1 LVGNA
6 FKFTQEGSVK
16 MRVERV
22 PDEGQHNRIRFS
34 VSDTGI
40 GIEADAIPRLFQ
52 QFEQADASTTR
63 RYGGTGLGL
72 AICRQ
77 LVELMGGSINAVS
90 TPGKGSVFMFELP
103 LPNGVAPPVVPHVP
117 REPHSHQLKVL
128 CAEDFPTNQII
139 IRMMLEDLGHKVD
152 IAANGALAVKACA
165 LARYDLILMDG
176 RMPEMDG
183 ASATRM
189 IRSGGTEEAPVRDQE
204 LMIIALTANASD
216 EDRSRYL
223 ASGMDDFLT
232 KPIDED
238 KLHFQLSRAI
248 ERQLQRGIQLPRMEP
263 RRDPALG
270 TPELDDLFGVA
281 PAAQEPARLTQHSGG
296 ASDLKSRMRA
306 AFNQDAP
313 QRLEELEG
321 ALARRDGD
329 TASRLLHG
337 MKGSAGY
344 LEQQELQALCGE
356 LELEADHGRWAELA
370 DALPRLR
377 RLLAQLATADSP

>member
-1 LVGNA
+1 
-6 FKFTQEGSVK
+6 

-22 PDEGQHNRIRFS
+22 GHEVDDGRLNRIRFS

-40 GIEADAIPRLFQ
+40 GIDADAIPRLFQ

-90 TPGKGSVFMFELP
+90 APGQGSVFMFELP
-103 LPNGVAPPVVPHVP
+103 LPNGVAPPVVQHVP

-152 IAANGALAVKACA
+152 IAANGALAVKACS
-165 LARYDLILMDG
+165 LTRYDLILMDG

-183 ASATRM
+183 ASATRL
-189 IRSGGTEEAPVRDQE
+189 IRSGGPDEAPVRDQE
-204 LMIIALTANASD
+204 LMIIALTANASE

-248 ERQLQRGIQLPRMEP
+248 ERQLQRGFQLPRMQP
-263 RRDPALG
+263 RLNPALG
-270 TPELDDLFGVA
+270 TPELDSMFGVA
-281 PAAQEPARLTQHSGG
+281 PAALETSRLAQHSGG
-296 ASDLKSRMRA
+296 ASDLKARLRT

-313 QRLEELEG
+313 LRLADLEL
-321 ALARRDGD
+321 ALLDRDREV
-329 TASRLLHG
+329 ASRLLHG

-344 LEQQELQALCGE
+344 LEEQELQALCGD
-356 LELEADHGRWAELA
+356 LEMEADHGNWQQVESAM
-370 DALPRLR
+370 PQLR
-377 RLLAQLATADSP
+377 RLLDQVRAASTL